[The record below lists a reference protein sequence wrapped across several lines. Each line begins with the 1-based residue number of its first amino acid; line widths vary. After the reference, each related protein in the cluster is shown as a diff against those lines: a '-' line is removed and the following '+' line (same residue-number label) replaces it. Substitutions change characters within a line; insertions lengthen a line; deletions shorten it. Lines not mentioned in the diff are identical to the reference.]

1 MAAEDFIPNQPLP
14 SVAKPQM
21 VLGAFGLKLLKPRF
35 YKQGTGLNLSN
46 KDSELSPTINKGVLG
61 LPVFG
66 GITLKAGSYI
76 DKNGGVVNYGDGGR
90 IGLGLIL
97 DCCLIEV
104 GMQRQIVSTQIQ
116 GRSGTIKQFISN
128 GDYAITIKGVISS
141 SIPDVYPDTD
151 MRVLQ
156 SFCNAEDAISITC
169 PYLEDFFQVSSLVV
183 QYASFPQLEGNITVQ
198 PFELKCLSDEPVI
211 LKTKDA

>member
-14 SVAKPQM
+14 SIAKPQM

-35 YKQGTGLNLSN
+35 YKQGTGLNLTSV
-46 KDSELSPTINKGVLG
+46 DDELSPTTNKGTLG

-66 GITLKAGSYI
+66 GITFVAGSYL
-76 DKNGGVVNYGDGGR
+76 DKNGETINYGKDG
-90 IGLGLIL
+90 IQDLLL
-97 DCCLIEV
+97 ECCLIEV
-104 GMQRQIVSTQIQ
+104 GQQRQIVSTQIQ
-116 GRSGTIKQFISN
+116 GKSSTVKQFISN
-128 GDYAITIKGVISS
+128 GDYAVTIKGVIAS
-141 SIPDVYPDTD
+141 SIPNVYPDAD
-151 MRVLQ
+151 MRALQ
-156 SFCNAEDAISITC
+156 SICNAEVAVKIQC
-169 PYLEDFFQVSSLVV
+169 AYLQDFFQIGELVV